1 MTKLLKTEK
10 ECIEYIHSAGR
21 FGKKAGLCNIKALL
35 CVLGNPHKK
44 LRCIHVAGT
53 NGKGS
58 ACSMLRSILTSAG
71 YRVGMNTSP
80 YIEEF
85 AERLTI
91 DGTNIPA
98 DKLIC
103 YTNRVKD
110 AIGSMGGVH
119 PIEFEIITA
128 IGFLYFYDEGCD
140 YVVLECG
147 LGGLYDSTNVIET
160 PVLNLICR
168 IGLDHTEI
176 LGETLEEIAFQ
187 KAGTIKEGS
196 RVVLHSH
203 TDDVSLRVIKGVAN
217 EKNAELF
224 IPEYSFEIISQT
236 MAETVIRIEDCNIRI
251 PLLGE
256 HQIYNA
262 LLAIKSAE
270 LMGIDMDFIKEGI
283 ENTRWKCR
291 FELVREGII
300 IDGAHNHQGICAFA
314 DSVKRY
320 IPEENRICLIG
331 MLNDKDFDSS
341 AKELSALKARFVV
354 TDVPSMRQT
363 RGIDVYQ
370 RILKYIP
377 HAVYEPDYKKACD
390 MALSMAEDTGFVC
403 IAGSLYLAGALRI
416 YLRDN
421 K

>member
-35 CVLGNPHKK
+35 SVLGNPHKK
-44 LRCIHVAGT
+44 LRCIHTAGT

-58 ACSMLRSILTSAG
+58 VCSMLRNILTSAG
-71 YRVGMNTSP
+71 YKVGMNTSP

-85 AERLTI
+85 GERLTI
-91 DGTNIPA
+91 DGVNIPPER
-98 DKLIC
+98 LVY

-110 AIGSMGGVH
+110 AIESMDGVH

-128 IGFLYFYDEGCD
+128 IGFLYFYEEGCD

-147 LGGLYDSTNVIET
+147 LGGLYDSTNVIEN

-176 LGETLEEIAFQ
+176 LGDTLEEIAFQ
-187 KAGTIKEGS
+187 KAGTIKDGS
-196 RVVLHSH
+196 RVVLHPH
-203 TDDVSLRVIKGVAN
+203 TDDVSLGVIKRVAD
-217 EKNAELF
+217 EKNARLF
-224 IPEYSFEIISQT
+224 IPEYSFEIVSQS
-236 MAETVIRIEDCNIRI
+236 MAETVIKTEDCNIRI

-256 HQIYNA
+256 HQVYNA

-270 LMGIDMDFIKEGI
+270 LMGIDMPFIKEGI

-291 FELVREGII
+291 FELVREGVI

-314 DSVKRY
+314 DSIRKY
-320 IPEENRICLIG
+320 IPEENRVCLIG
-331 MLNDKDFDSS
+331 MLNDKDFESS
-341 AKELSALKARFVV
+341 AKELSSLKARFIV

-363 RGIDVYQ
+363 SGMNVYQ

-377 HAVYEPDYKKACD
+377 DSLYEPDYKKA
-390 MALSMAEDTGFVC
+390 MGIALSMAGDNGFVC
-403 IAGSLYLAGALRI
+403 IAGSLYLAGALRT
-416 YLRDN
+416 YLR